1 MELVR
6 QKNVATI
13 IVFPIVDAD
22 GDLVTGAS
30 GLDSEIDTWA
40 DGSAPDGFADCTNEA
55 TEIGSTGMYYL
66 SLTQS
71 EMNADYIII
80 QVKTSTSGAKTQVIL
95 IRTMV
100 GDPLNLATTDDGGAI
115 NVASGVVESNVV
127 QVSGDSGAADNLES
141 YCDGTT
147 PQPVNVTQIGGTAQS
162 ATDLKDFA
170 DTGYDPTTHKVQ
182 GVVLTDTCTTNT
194 DMRGTDN
201 AYTGTPPTV
210 TAIRQEMDT
219 NSTQLAALVTG
230 VHVTSIGEAVIDSNA
245 VASDIS
251 NEITEGVWDVPRS
264 WHTIS
269 GSFGEGV
276 SSVQGNVTG
285 NVAGSVNSVTS
296 DVNVAELGP
305 GVIVSTS
312 LDAGA
317 ITAIQNG
324 LSTHSAADV
333 VTAIEADGSKLD
345 HLWETTEDDSGVR
358 RFTTNALEQ
367 ASGTGATAQQVW
379 EYANRTVTNTPDV
392 NVTQIQGHALAG
404 TGTQIADGFEHFFDV
419 ATPAK
424 TLNDCGVEGSGLS
437 AEDVWTYT
445 TRVLTANTNL
455 GIPSAADNA
464 DAVWDEA
471 IADHTT
477 GTTFGGKNQR
487 VVPSETLNDYKADVS
502 GLATSAAL
510 ATVDGIVD
518 SILEDTNEL
527 QTNQGNW
534 LTATGFSTHSA
545 ADVWSVT
552 TRALTDKAGFTISGT
567 KTTLDALN
575 DISSGDVST
584 ACGTA
589 LTSYDPPTATEMASA
604 FTEIKGATWSS
615 ATDTLEHIRDKQS
628 DIETDTQDLQT
639 QIGTNGAGLTNIPWN
654 SAWDA
659 EVQSECADALNAYDP
674 PTNTEMEARTI
685 AAADYATASAL
696 GTVDTVV
703 DAIKVTT
710 DKLDD
715 TLELDTDVYR
725 FTENALEQAPS
736 GTGASAASIADAV
749 WDEILSGH
757 SDVGS
762 TGAALAA
769 AGGSGDPWAT
779 ALPGSYGAGTAGKI
793 IGDNLN
799 ATVGSRATQTS
810 VDTIDGIVDSILEDT
825 GTTLPGTL
833 TTMSGY
839 IDTEVAAILA
849 AVDTEVAAI
858 KAKTDNLPADPTGQS
873 AVEAAITAAHATTDG
888 KIDAVDDYV
897 DTEIAAIKAV
907 TDKLDTAVELD
918 GAVYRLTANALEL
931 APVDGAAPTVAAIR
945 AEIDANSTQLAAIK
959 TKTDGL
965 NFTGT
970 DVKATLDGETVT
982 VGTNNDKTGYALTV
996 AYDAAKTAASQ
1007 SSVDTID
1014 GIVDAILEDTGT
1026 TLPASLSAISAYIDT
1041 EVAAIL
1047 EDTGSTIPGL
1057 IGALNLI
1064 SVDDVLDEAVE
1075 GTVTLR
1081 QALRGIMS
1089 VLMAKASGGGTSTL
1103 VYRDLADTKARVTVT
1118 ADENGNRSAVVRDL
1132 T

>member
-1 MELVR
+1 MLYLK
-6 QKNVATI
+6 QSTAATI
-13 IVFPIVDAD
+13 KLGPFVDDSDGKTAETGLTISQADIRLSKNGGDIAQTHNSAGATHDKLGYYNVPLDTTDTNTLGTLKVIVSES
-22 GDLVTGAS
+22 GA
-30 GLDSEIDTWA
+30 L
-40 DGSAPDGFADCTNEA
+40 PVFADFMVITAEA
-55 TEIGSTGMYYL
+55 YDTLCGTDHF
-66 SLTQS
+66 TV
-71 EMNADYIII
+71 D
-80 QVKTSTSGAKTQVIL
+80 
-95 IRTMV
+95 
-100 GDPLNLATTDDGGAI
+100 LNGTPS
-115 NVASGVVESNVV
+115 VNVV
-127 QVSGDSGAADNLES
+127 QISGDSTAADNLES

-147 PQPVNVTQIGGTAQS
+147 AQPVNVTQIGGTAQS

-170 DTGYDPTTHKVQ
+170 DTGYDPATHKVQ

-201 AYTGTPPTV
+201 AYTGTPPAV

-219 NSTQLAALVTG
+219 NSTRLAALVTG

-264 WHTIS
+264 GHTIS

-305 GVIVSTS
+305 GVIMSTS

-510 ATVDGIVD
+510 AIVDGNVD

-527 QTNQGNW
+527 QTNQDNW

-545 ADVWSVT
+545 ADVWSVE

-567 KTTLDALN
+567 KTTLDDLN

-589 LTSYDPPTATEMASA
+589 LDTYDPPTATEMASA

-628 DIETDTQDLQT
+628 DIEADTQDLQT
-639 QIGTNGAGLTNIPWN
+639 QIGTDGAGLTNIPWN

-659 EVQSECADALNAYDP
+659 EVQSECTDALNAYDP
-674 PTNTEMEARTI
+674 PTATEMNARTLPS
-685 AAADYATASAL
+685 ADYATAAAL
-696 GTVDTVV
+696 STHDGKLDTVDTVV
-703 DAIKVTT
+703 DGI
-710 DKLDD
+710 
-715 TLELDTDVYR
+715 
-725 FTENALEQAPS
+725 QA
-736 GTGASAASIADAV
+736 D
-749 WDEILSGH
+749 LS
-757 SDVGS
+757 
-762 TGAALAA
+762 
-769 AGGSGDPWAT
+769 
-779 ALPGSYGAGTAGKI
+779 
-793 IGDNLN
+793 N
-799 ATVGSRATQTS
+799 
-810 VDTIDGIVDSILEDT
+810 
-825 GTTLPGTL
+825 
-833 TTMSGY
+833 
-839 IDTEVAAILA
+839 
-849 AVDTEVAAI
+849 
-858 KAKTDNLPADPTGQS
+858 
-873 AVEAAITAAHATTDG
+873 TTDG
-888 KIDAVDDYV
+888 LGAL
-897 DTEIAAIKAV
+897 KA
-907 TDKLDTAVELD
+907 L
-918 GAVYRLTANALEL
+918 
-931 APVDGAAPTVAAIR
+931 I
-945 AEIDANSTQLAAIK
+945 
-959 TKTDGL
+959 DGL
-965 NFTGT
+965 NNVSSS
-970 DVKATLDGETVT
+970 DVET
-982 VGTNNDKTGYALTV
+982 AC
-996 AYDAAKTAASQ
+996 DAA
-1007 SSVDTID
+1007 ID
-1014 GIVDAILEDTGT
+1014 N
-1026 TLPASLSAISAYIDT
+1026 AISSPTANSLGFYMQKMFTALVNKMVVTEASGDT
-1041 EVAAIL
+1041 EQFNDSGVSIGTISGAITS
-1047 EDTGSTIPGL
+1047 D
-1057 IGALNLI
+1057 
-1064 SVDDVLDEAVE
+1064 
-1075 GTVTLR
+1075 GTYTTRLR
-1081 QALRGIMS
+1081 MVQ
-1089 VLMAKASGGGTSTL
+1089 
-1103 VYRDLADTKARVTVT
+1103 
-1118 ADENGNRSAVVRDL
+1118 
-1132 T
+1132 